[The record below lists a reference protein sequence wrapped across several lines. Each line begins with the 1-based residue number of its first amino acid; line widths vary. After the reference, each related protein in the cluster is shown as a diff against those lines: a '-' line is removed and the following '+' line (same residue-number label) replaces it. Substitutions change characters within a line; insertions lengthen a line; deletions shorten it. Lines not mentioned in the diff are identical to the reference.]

1 MSRELIQLALVQKQY
16 TQRQLAEWLGVSA
29 TQITKWKQGEYMSD
43 KISKHIIAELKLGKT
58 SPKVVL
64 AIGSLAQAKRWCQTI
79 NHLADLVAK
88 KHICFT
94 DKASIHEQLID
105 ILNYFS
111 INYAEFP
118 MITAKSA
125 KKAIGQHVVLR
136 FIYDLFA
143 EYASIFVVYQTHIQP
158 LNWEKDEAFR
168 ERLLTLAATNLTV
181 SQFDT
186 DKTFDC
192 MKQDTIEDYQSLINE
207 LKLYCLHSNKPLKI
221 ELSHLIRQTEDNPT
235 VIHPDIYMNELL
247 TTARLFRLLLP
258 ELLKQIDISDELLE
272 KMANYQ

>member
-1 MSRELIQLALVQKQY
+1 MPKDLIQLALVQKQY

-43 KISKHIIAELKLGKT
+43 KISKHIIAELKLGEVP
-58 SPKVVL
+58 PKVIL
-64 AIGSLAQAKRWCQTI
+64 AVGSIAQAKRWCQTV
-79 NHLADLVAK
+79 NHLANLVAK
-88 KHICFT
+88 GHICFA
-94 DKASIHEQLID
+94 DKIDIYEQLID
-105 ILNYFS
+105 ILKCFS
-111 INYAEFP
+111 IDYAEFP
-118 MITAKSA
+118 MITAKTA
-125 KKAIGQHVVLR
+125 KKAIKKHMVLQ
-136 FIYDLFA
+136 FIHDLFV
-143 EYASIFVVYQTHIQP
+143 EYVSIFAVYQTHISP

-181 SQFDT
+181 SQFET
-186 DKTFDC
+186 DKTFER
-192 MKQDTIEDYQSLINE
+192 MKNDTIEDYQSLINE

-258 ELLKQIDISDELLE
+258 ELLKQIDVSDELLE